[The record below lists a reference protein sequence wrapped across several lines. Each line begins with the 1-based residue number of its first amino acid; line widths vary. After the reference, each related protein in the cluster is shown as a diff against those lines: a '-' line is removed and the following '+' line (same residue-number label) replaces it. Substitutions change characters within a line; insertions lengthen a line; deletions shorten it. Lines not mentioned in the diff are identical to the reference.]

1 MAFAV
6 KMGLRS
12 EYCRVETIN
21 EGNKTISIRL
31 FDGKIETMT
40 WVDFLAIIEDQGMN
54 LRRI

>member
-12 EYCRVETIN
+12 EYCRVENIN
-21 EGNKTISIRL
+21 EGNKRISIRL